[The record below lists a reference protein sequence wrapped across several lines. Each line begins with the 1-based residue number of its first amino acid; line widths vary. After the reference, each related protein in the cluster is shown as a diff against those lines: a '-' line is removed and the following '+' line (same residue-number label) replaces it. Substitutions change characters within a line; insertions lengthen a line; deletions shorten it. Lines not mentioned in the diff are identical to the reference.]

1 MLRTGAVVVVVGR
14 AKRRNGL
21 ATVEGGQAVT

>member
-1 MLRTGAVVVVVGR
+1 MLRTGAVVVVGR